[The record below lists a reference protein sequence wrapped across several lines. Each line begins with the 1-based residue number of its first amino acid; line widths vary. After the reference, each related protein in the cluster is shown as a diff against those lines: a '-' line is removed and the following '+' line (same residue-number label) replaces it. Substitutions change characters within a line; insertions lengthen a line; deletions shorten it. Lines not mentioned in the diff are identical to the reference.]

1 MSAAVKKRQPGR
13 DNSVS
18 VVRYNGLT
26 DFAAPVTKRFRQS
39 LKGCL

>member
-1 MSAAVKKRQPGR
+1 MMRQPGR

-26 DFAAPVTKRFRQS
+26 RLAS
-39 LKGCL
+39 LASQPLPEGLRKAL